1 MFNYNAF
8 NLDVIFNK
16 KIQQNVFYIR
26 HVFTGASISGGV
38 GGGAPSGLD
47 TQGGESDAQ
56 GGKISL
62 AFSVFLNS
70 LSAAQAFPSL

>member
-8 NLDVIFNK
+8 NLDGIFNK

-26 HVFTGASISGGV
+26 HVFTGASILGGV

-47 TQGGESDAQ
+47 TKGGESDTR

-62 AFSVFLNS
+62 AFLIVLNS
-70 LSAAQAFPSL
+70 LSGAQAFSSL